1 MDSVAAGAAVLVA
14 AAHPGDGEMSLA
26 RIFKHLLYFPA
37 RVNTAFPAHTLQ
49 AVESAIRDSEQRH
62 CGELRFAVEGALD
75 IGELWQAMSARERAL
90 NVFADLRVWD
100 TEHNNGVLI
109 YLLLADRDVEI
120 VADRGIHAHIAAGEW
135 ENVCHA
141 MEALLRQQKY
151 EAAALQ
157 GVALIGELLQRH
169 YPGQGRKHNEL
180 DNRPVVVKR

>member
-1 MDSVAAGAAVLVA
+1 MNLMRV
-14 AAHPGDGEMSLA
+14 
-26 RIFKHLLYFPA
+26 FKHLLHFPW
-37 RVNTAFPAHTLQ
+37 RVHRVFPAHTLR
-49 AVESAIRDSEQRH
+49 AIESAIHDSEQYH

-75 IGELWQAMSARERAL
+75 IAELWHGVSARERAL

-120 VADRGIHAHIAAGEW
+120 VADRGIHGHIAAGEW
-135 ENVCHA
+135 EAVCRA
-141 MEALLRQQKY
+141 MEALLRHGKY

-157 GVALIGELLQRH
+157 GVALVGELLQRH
-169 YPGQGRKHNEL
+169 YPAQGRKRNEL